1 VIKAVRVDSPPC
13 QKGTQSLAEL
23 LTKYRMKANLN
34 QETLA
39 AKLGVSLGTLK
50 NWECCRTKPNRQ
62 FWSKIREL
70 EEGRN

>member
-1 VIKAVRVDSPPC
+1 MLIETAI
-13 QKGTQSLAEL
+13 
-23 LTKYRMKANLN
+23 TKYRLKSNLSSDI
-34 QETLA
+34 LA

-70 EEGRN
+70 NEV